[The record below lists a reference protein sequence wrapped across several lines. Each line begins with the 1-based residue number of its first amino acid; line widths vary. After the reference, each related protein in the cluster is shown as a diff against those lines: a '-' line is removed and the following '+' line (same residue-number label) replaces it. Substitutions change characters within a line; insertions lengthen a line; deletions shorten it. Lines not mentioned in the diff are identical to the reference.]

1 MTKLLLWKQKVKEFY
16 GEHDFWITPLFK
28 FLLAFV
34 VFSQIN
40 GLLGFM
46 RQIDNIFVVL
56 ILSLICAMFSI
67 NVMTILAC
75 LLILGHCYAVGIETA
90 GFAAVLLILLM
101 ILFLRFTSE
110 DNVALILTPISF
122 TLHIPAAVPVAASES
137 TADKEETVYVKT
149 DANGEEKTVIV
160 SDWLKNFSGEAK
172 IKDATDLTDVENVK
186 GNETYKRGKKDS
198 ITWNANGKDI
208 YYQGTSD
215 KNLPVSMKVT
225 YYLDGKEISPKKL
238 VGKSGKVKIRYEYEN
253 HSAVTKTINGK
264 QTTVYTPFTMIT
276 AAILNTDNFSNVKAT
291 NGKVISDGNKHIVIG
306 VAMPGL
312 ADSLNLKNT
321 SIGSNFDIP
330 EDFEITADVEDFQM
344 TVTATVANSDTLSE
358 FGLDDAGD
366 LSELTDSLKDL
377 ENATDKLC
385 DGSGDLVKGIEKLVT
400 ASGKLKSGTKQ
411 IAVSSKQ
418 LATGLDKLV
427 NGSTTLKNG
436 TSQLAKGTSA
446 LPSSTEKLD
455 NGVRQILKEL
465 QNSTPSESDQAKLQ
479 SNLQS
484 AQTGITKELMNIKTQ
499 TESVGVSAKT
509 LGALAESIG
518 VSAADVGNQAGA
530 IGEFIKNN
538 YSSLT
543 DEQKAQLTTIAGSLK
558 TDAEN
563 LGGYAQS
570 VGGQAKNLGTY
581 AGSIGTSLQETQTD
595 LQIVSG
601 CLTQIQNLLTKTKTS
616 TAQLEAALKQIAEGT
631 GQLKTSSKTL
641 ASSIKKL
648 DEGAKTLNSGTKT
661 AANGAKKL
669 SKGAKTLDNGMGQ
682 MTTGIATLKNGA
694 VTLNKGML
702 TFRKDGI
709 EKLVNTINDDAKD
722 ILDRVD
728 AVMDEGENY
737 QTFTKKASG
746 TKGSVKFI
754 IETEE
759 LEK

>member
-1 MTKLLLWKQKVKEFY
+1 
-16 GEHDFWITPLFK
+16 
-28 FLLAFV
+28 
-34 VFSQIN
+34 
-40 GLLGFM
+40 M
-46 RQIDNIFVVL
+46 RKRR
-56 ILSLICAMFSI
+56 LSKALAMF
-67 NVMTILAC
+67 LA
-75 LLILGHCYAVGIETA
+75 
-90 GFAAVLLILLM
+90 AA
-101 ILFLRFTSE
+101 
-110 DNVALILTPISF
+110 LT
-122 TLHIPAAVPVAASES
+122 IPAAVPVAASES

-276 AAILNTDNFSNVKAT
+276 AAILNTDNFSNVKAR

-518 VSAADVGNQAGA
+518 ASATDVGDQAGA
-530 IGEFIKNN
+530 IGEFIK
-538 YSSLT
+538 
-543 DEQKAQLTTIAGSLK
+543 
-558 TDAEN
+558 N

-616 TAQLEAALKQIAEGT
+616 TAQLESALKQIAEGT

-669 SKGAKTLDNGMGQ
+669 SKGAKTLDSGMGQ

-709 EKLVNTINDDAKD
+709 EKLVNTINDDAKE
-722 ILDRVD
+722 ILDRAD

>member
-1 MTKLLLWKQKVKEFY
+1 
-16 GEHDFWITPLFK
+16 
-28 FLLAFV
+28 
-34 VFSQIN
+34 
-40 GLLGFM
+40 M
-46 RQIDNIFVVL
+46 RKRR
-56 ILSLICAMFSI
+56 LSKALAMF
-67 NVMTILAC
+67 LA
-75 LLILGHCYAVGIETA
+75 
-90 GFAAVLLILLM
+90 AA
-101 ILFLRFTSE
+101 
-110 DNVALILTPISF
+110 LT
-122 TLHIPAAVPVAASES
+122 IPAAVPVAASES

-509 LGALAESIG
+509 LGA
-518 VSAADVGNQAGA
+518 
-530 IGEFIKNN
+530 
-538 YSSLT
+538 
-543 DEQKAQLTTIAGSLK
+543 
-558 TDAEN
+558 
-563 LGGYAQS
+563 
-570 VGGQAKNLGTY
+570 
-581 AGSIGTSLQETQTD
+581 
-595 LQIVSG
+595 
-601 CLTQIQNLLTKTKTS
+601 
-616 TAQLEAALKQIAEGT
+616 
-631 GQLKTSSKTL
+631 
-641 ASSIKKL
+641 
-648 DEGAKTLNSGTKT
+648 
-661 AANGAKKL
+661 
-669 SKGAKTLDNGMGQ
+669 
-682 MTTGIATLKNGA
+682 
-694 VTLNKGML
+694 
-702 TFRKDGI
+702 
-709 EKLVNTINDDAKD
+709 
-722 ILDRVD
+722 
-728 AVMDEGENY
+728 
-737 QTFTKKASG
+737 
-746 TKGSVKFI
+746 
-754 IETEE
+754 
-759 LEK
+759 